1 MTTPVRPVAAGR
13 AATRA
18 DVARWAGVSTAVV
31 SYVVNDGPR
40 HVAPGTAAKVRA
52 AVEALNYS
60 PNLAARSL
68 RTGSSEMLGLVVP
81 DLTNPFFAELA
92 HAVEAAAAERG
103 FLLTLGS
110 SGARE
115 DVERELVAD
124 LSGRNVDGLL
134 ISTVLT
140 PRALGLL
147 PRPLR
152 PTVLLNVSTPFA
164 GYAAIGADARQG
176 AYDVVEHL
184 IAVHG
189 HTSVVLVIGESTER
203 LPEPRE
209 RGFADAFAAH
219 GLPPGP
225 VVRTAFSRR
234 GGYETT
240 QQILGWRHRPTA
252 IFLSSDQQGAGAYR
266 ALREAGV
273 ECPDDVALVA
283 YDGTS
288 DSEFCWPPLTVSRQ
302 PIEAMA
308 RIAVAMV
315 LDPTDAPDHRQ
326 LPTELVLRRSCGCP
340 WPPAPTHAHAHDATH
355 ASPRFS
361 APASPLV

>member
-1 MTTPVRPVAAGR
+1 MTVPVSTTSPPTRR

-40 HVAPGTAAKVRA
+40 RVAPETAARVRA
-52 AVEALNYS
+52 AVKALSYS

-92 HAVEAAAAERG
+92 HAVEGVAAERG
-103 FLLTLGS
+103 FLVTLGS
-110 SGARE
+110 SAARE

-124 LSGRNVDGLL
+124 LTSRNVDGLL
-134 ISTVLT
+134 VSTVLT

-147 PRPLR
+147 PRPQR
-152 PTVLLNVSTPFA
+152 PTVLLNVSSPFA
-164 GYAAIGADARQG
+164 GYAAIGADGRQG
-176 AYDVVEHL
+176 AYEVVEHL
-184 IAVHG
+184 IGVHG
-189 HTSVVLVIGESTER
+189 HTSVALVIGESTER
-203 LPEPRE
+203 LPDPRE
-209 RGFADAFAAH
+209 RGFADASAAH

-234 GGYETT
+234 GGYEAAV
-240 QQILGWRHRPTA
+240 QILGWRQRPTA

-266 ALREAGV
+266 ALREAGL

-283 YDGTS
+283 YDGTT

-302 PIEAMA
+302 PVEAMA
-308 RIAVAMV
+308 RVAVTTV
-315 LDPTDAPDHRQ
+315 LDPGDAPDHLL
-326 LPTELVLRRSCGCP
+326 LPTELVIRRSCGCP
-340 WPPAPTHAHAHDATH
+340 WPPT
-355 ASPRFS
+355 
-361 APASPLV
+361 PA